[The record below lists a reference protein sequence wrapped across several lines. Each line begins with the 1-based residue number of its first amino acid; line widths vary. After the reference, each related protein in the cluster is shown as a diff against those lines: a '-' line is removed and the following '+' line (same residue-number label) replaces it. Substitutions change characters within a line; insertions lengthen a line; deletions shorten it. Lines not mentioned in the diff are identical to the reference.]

1 MNMTL
6 NKNKHKALAA
16 LGRRKIRGACV
27 IGVIGIKLKLLLL
40 FLINIYQRW
49 VSPNKGFTCAHRAY
63 FGRSTCSAYGKRAVY
78 KYGALTGVTLIF
90 RRFKSCS
97 VALKKLEKEN
107 PKDENPKKKRDEDI
121 GKCLVLEGIGEVACC
136 SALSIFG

>member
-1 MNMTL
+1 M
-6 NKNKHKALAA
+6 
-16 LGRRKIRGACV
+16 
-27 IGVIGIKLKLLLL
+27 KLLLL